1 MKNSNVKSNAEF
13 IGKLIADNRTW
24 SFKELKSASSF
35 SDMEL
40 ALALGWLMHQN
51 HILLKE
57 ENEAL
62 RNFRLLLAKQCGEA
76 IKNAMGMLGIEMP
89 ERM

>member
-24 SFKELKSASSF
+24 SFKELKSASGF

-57 ENEAL
+57 ENEEICFSQDFNPYQYL
-62 RNFRLLLAKQCGEA
+62 
-76 IKNAMGMLGIEMP
+76 
-89 ERM
+89 

>member
-13 IGKLIADNRTW
+13 IGKPIADNRTW

-40 ALALGWLMHQN
+40 ALALEWLMHQN

-57 ENEAL
+57 ENEEVCFSQDFNPYQYL
-62 RNFRLLLAKQCGEA
+62 
-76 IKNAMGMLGIEMP
+76 
-89 ERM
+89 